1 MSSSDLLEVP
11 AVGAD
16 ATANVNQ
23 TSPAS
28 AATQDRQLRAPANR
42 ESLVETVISHN
53 DLQENNNT
61 LNDSPS
67 STHQRTRTN
76 DKDGGEDVELD
87 DLKPSN
93 ASQSPKD
100 MLNATL
106 LPHID
111 VEDNYMT
118 SLPPPP
124 PFDLEIEDLTIGV
137 PTSSGGF
144 PILGKFF
151 SKPAEDADGQPKSI
165 VRNVSAT
172 CASGEMLAIIGGS
185 GSGKTTVLNAIVGRL
200 ANLPIE
206 SGEISF
212 MPSHRGISVSE
223 RKTLSARKMK
233 DKIGFVKQQDTLLE
247 HLTVRETLW
256 YAAALRLPKEISA
269 QTREL
274 IVTQTIE
281 ELGLRDVADTI
292 VGGALRKGISGGE
305 RRRLSIGCALVAMPS
320 VLVADESTTGL
331 DSFTA
336 YALLLTLSQLARR
349 NRTVI
354 LTLHQPRSATFPLFD
369 RLLLLSKGRV
379 VFSGPR
385 EKVLPW
391 FQHVNEDFKPGDG
404 VNPMDWLIDVSTVD
418 TREGREEESRE
429 RVGLLVRRWEEEG
442 PAFVRPREDEED
454 GERGSEEDEGDEG
467 TLAVLSPPRRDRTS
481 RTPLNASALE
491 VASILSQTNWDMKR
505 IGILKQTAVLLS
517 RATKDVSR
525 NYGLMLAFTLQ
536 SIILGAIL
544 GFAFF
549 RLPED
554 PSGIQS
560 LKTLSLQHLPYFTY
574 LTLIY
579 SVYRYCNTDLI
590 LFDREREDHLYA
602 VFPWLISEFATNV
615 PVLGI
620 SATLF
625 ALIIYFMVGMRTGD
639 HFAWAIGIFIAE
651 NVLVQLVTV
660 GFALISSSLNRVYAT
675 ASTIVNSFQI
685 FMIMTAGLFLLR
697 PPVYINW
704 MRFISPYYY
713 GFRSVVISQFRDRSF
728 SCDGI
733 EGLARNQCDGNQ
745 VLNGVLVSPNI
756 NPGYYIAALC
766 GMVVGTYSL
775 AGIILHV
782 YRPGGV
788 KHANQLFS
796 SGSGKEAMVSADME
810 IARQRIDVDVRHIC
824 LKWSRRGV
832 EKTILHNINAKFPAG
847 EVTAIMG
854 PSGAGKSSLLQLVAG
869 RQMNAGPM
877 ARFQVEGAVLF
888 NGRPRFRGFRALV
901 AFVEQE
907 DNHHLPALTV
917 RETLRYAAILR
928 LPKTMSRK
936 RKIARAE
943 EVLQMLGLT
952 DCADNVVG
960 GELLKGISGG
970 EKRRL
975 SLAVEM
981 ISDPAVLVV
990 DEPTSGLDALTAHNV
1005 MLALKAIAASGRTV
1019 IASIHQPRSDIWHA
1033 GIDNIVLLAKGGR
1046 TAFSCPKSE
1055 IGPLCASLGYP
1066 LPPMVNPADWILD
1079 LVSVDVRG
1087 DREQVTRKRV
1097 SLMIDNWAEREAR
1110 KVEDKAANRDSV
1122 QGPEGVVNYDGK
1134 ASVIVA
1140 LPVVLERMA
1149 RNLWRQPPVFWMRLY
1164 QTPLLACIMLMIY
1177 QRLKY
1182 GPTGGQDR
1190 MGFVLEIISPLA
1202 FVGVLNNVAVFPAD
1216 RDIFFH
1222 EVRTSGAYSA
1232 STFVLAFT
1240 IVELPLEIAGALL
1253 AAVVTNIG
1261 AGMQTNPRI
1270 FFQFAF
1276 AEWALVS
1283 TGESIGMMFGSFTRS
1298 MGFNVSLVSTFITIL
1313 VQLSGV
1319 VSVSLPQWLG
1329 TLAWST
1335 TLKLS
1340 TRIVMVNE
1348 AVGLRLHCTDE
1359 EVMGGQC
1366 LVQTGEQLLELLG
1379 WKDWNVSKYC
1389 GILFAITV
1397 AYRLL
1402 AWAVI
1407 RAKIASL

>member
-1 MSSSDLLEVP
+1 
-11 AVGAD
+11 
-16 ATANVNQ
+16 
-23 TSPAS
+23 
-28 AATQDRQLRAPANR
+28 
-42 ESLVETVISHN
+42 
-53 DLQENNNT
+53 
-61 LNDSPS
+61 
-67 STHQRTRTN
+67 
-76 DKDGGEDVELD
+76 
-87 DLKPSN
+87 
-93 ASQSPKD
+93 
-100 MLNATL
+100 
-106 LPHID
+106 
-111 VEDNYMT
+111 MT
-118 SLPPPP
+118 FLPPPP

-137 PTSSGGF
+137 PTSSGGL

-151 SKPAEDADGQPKSI
+151 NKPAEDADGQPRAI
-165 VRNVSAT
+165 VRDVSAT

-212 MPSHRGISVSE
+212 MPSHRGINLSE

-247 HLTVRETLW
+247 HLTGKAEPTTRDSLRILAQRSLCVPRFLVRETLS
-256 YAAALRLPKEISA
+256 YAAALRLPREISA

-369 RLLLLSKGRV
+369 RILLLSKGRV

-418 TREGREEESRE
+418 TREGKEEESRE

-442 PAFVRPREDEED
+442 PAFVQPQEDD

-491 VASILSQTNWDMKR
+491 VASILSQANWDMQR
-505 IGILKQTAVLLS
+505 IGILRQTAVLLS

-560 LKTLSLQHLPYFTY
+560 LK
-574 LTLIY
+574 
-579 SVYRYCNTDLI
+579 YCNTDLI

-602 VFPWLISEFATNV
+602 VFPWLVSEFCTNL

-620 SATLF
+620 SASLF
-625 ALIIYFMVGMRTGD
+625 ALLIYFMVGMRSAD
-639 HFAWAIGIFIAE
+639 HFAWAIGLFIAE
-651 NVLVQLVTV
+651 NVLVQLVIV
-660 GFALISSSLNRVYAT
+660 GFALLSSSLNRVLDETEGPNTYPRFD
-675 ASTIVNSFQI
+675 S
-685 FMIMTAGLFLLR
+685 LLR

-713 GFRSVVISQFRDRSF
+713 GFRIVAISQFRDRTF
-728 SCDGI
+728 ACDGI

-745 VLNGVLVSPNI
+745 VLNGVLVSPTI
-756 NPGYYIAALC
+756 NPSYYLAALC
-766 GMVVGTYSL
+766 GMVLVTYSL

-782 YRPGGV
+782 YHPGGV

-796 SGSGKEAMVSADME
+796 SGSGKEAMVAADME
-810 IARQRIDVDVRHIC
+810 IVRQRIDVDVRHIC
-824 LKWSRRGV
+824 LKWTRRGT
-832 EKTILHNINAKFPAG
+832 EKTILHNINARFPAG

-907 DNHHLPALTV
+907 DDHHLPALTV

-928 LPKTMSRK
+928 LPKTMTRK

-981 ISDPAVLVV
+981 ISD
-990 DEPTSGLDALTAHNV
+990 EPTSGLDALTAHNV

-1033 GIDNIVLLAKGGR
+1033 GIDNVVLLAKGGR

-1079 LVSVDVRG
+1079 LVSVDSRG
-1087 DREQVTRKRV
+1087 DREKVTRKRV
-1097 SLMIDNWAEREAR
+1097 SLMIDNWAEREAK

-1122 QGPEGVVNYDGK
+1122 QAPEGIVDYDGK
-1134 ASVIVA
+1134 APVTVA
-1140 LPVVLERMA
+1140 LPVILERMA

-1202 FVGVLNNVAVFPAD
+1202 FVGVLNNVAIFPAD

-1240 IVELPLEIAGALL
+1240 IVELPLEIGGALL
-1253 AAVVTNIG
+1253 SAVVTNIG
-1261 AGMQTNPRI
+1261 AGMQTNARI

-1276 AEWALVS
+1276 AQWALVS

-1319 VSVSLPQWLG
+1319 VSVSLPKWLG
-1329 TLAWST
+1329 ILAWST
-1335 TLKLS
+1335 TLKYS
-1340 TRIVMVNE
+1340 TRIVMINE
-1348 AVGLRLHCTDE
+1348 AVGLRLHCTDD
-1359 EVMGGQC
+1359 EVMYGQC

-1397 AYRLL
+1397 GYRIL